1 MNDKHNFKDCS
12 KSLDKLGKG
21 SKNFTLDDIGN
32 AVDSLSKRFS
42 TMGIIGMSA
51 LDSITKSALSLGK
64 KLYKTITGPLIEGGK
79 NRALNIEQAKFQL
92 KGLGIAWSSIED
104 DINYGVK
111 DTAYGLDSA
120 AKVAAQLS
128 ASGVQI
134 GDNMKTA
141 LRGISGVAAMTNSTY
156 DDIGRIYT
164 AVAGNGRL
172 MGEQL
177 LSLSGRGL
185 NAAAALAK
193 YLGKSEAE
201 VRDMVSKGKIDFQTF
216 ADAMD
221 STFGEHAKAA
231 NETFTGALS
240 NMKAALSRIG
250 ADVATPALEDLK
262 DICY

>member
-1 MNDKHNFKDCS
+1 M
-12 KSLDKLGKG
+12 
-21 SKNFTLDDIGN
+21 
-32 AVDSLSKRFS
+32 
-42 TMGIIGMSA
+42 
-51 LDSITKSALSLGK
+51 
-64 KLYKTITGPLIEGGK
+64 
-79 NRALNIEQAKFQL
+79 NIEQAKFQL

-128 ASGVQI
+128 ASGIQI

-164 AVAGNGRL
+164 TVAGNGRL

-193 YLGKSEAE
+193 YLGKSEVE
-201 VRDMVSKGKIDFQTF
+201 VRTMVSKGQIDFQTF

-240 NMKAALSRIG
+240 NMKSALSRIG

-262 DICY
+262 DIWY